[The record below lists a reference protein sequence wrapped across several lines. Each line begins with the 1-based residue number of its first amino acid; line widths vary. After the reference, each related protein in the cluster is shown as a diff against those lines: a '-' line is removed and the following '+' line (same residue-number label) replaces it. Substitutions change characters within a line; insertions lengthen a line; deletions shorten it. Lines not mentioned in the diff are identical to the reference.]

1 MQRCHV
7 TPTCVLQVIEVSRG
21 STLYRINDPS
31 DAFFVIVE
39 GSVTLFD
46 ARDKDESTEG
56 GSMTRSRDGVTGRR
70 GMWCCRLQTRLWRI
84 VGPAERH
91 VRASLV
97 S

>member
-1 MQRCHV
+1 MPHG
-7 TPTCVLQVIEVSRG
+7 TCCRHTRGSVGSFPECKPDTSHPSACAPQVVEVSRG

-56 GSMTRSRDGVTGRR
+56 GS
-70 GMWCCRLQTRLWRI
+70 
-84 VGPAERH
+84 GPAAATRG
-91 VRASLV
+91 RWM
-97 S
+97 